1 MLRDITIGQHFP
13 GNSLVHRFDPR
24 LKLVLTVAY
33 IVLLFAASNPLGL
46 TLSIL
51 FLGVMYKMAKIPVKM
66 IGKSLKPIL
75 PIVLFTAVLNLF
87 FVSGEGDPL
96 VHFWFLNIY
105 AEGVRYA
112 VLMAVRV
119 MALIAGTSLLTYTT
133 SPIVLTDAIEQLL
146 KPLGKL
152 HFPVHE
158 LAMMMSIALRFIP
171 TLIEETDKI
180 MNAQKARGAQLDT
193 GKMTDRVKALVPVL
207 IPLFISAFRRA
218 DELAMAME
226 CRCYRGGTGR
236 TRLKV
241 LRCEKQDYIDLA
253 VCIACFAVMDDSDK
267 DAFTLEDAEDMVED
281 QIRMDKLPFEGGH
294 QLGKEGS

>member
-13 GNSLVHRFDPR
+13 GDSLVHKFDPR
-24 LKLVLTVAY
+24 MKLVLTIVY
-33 IVLLFAASNPLGL
+33 IILLFAASNPLGL
-46 TLSIL
+46 TLSL
-51 FLGVMYKMAKIPVKM
+51 VFLVAMYGVAKIPFKL
-66 IGKSLKPIL
+66 ITKSLKPIL
-75 PIVLFTAVLNLF
+75 PIILFTAVLNLF
-87 FVSGEGDPL
+87 FVSGEGEPL
-96 VHFWFLNIY
+96 VHFWVLNIY
-105 AEGVRYA
+105 AEGLRYA
-112 VLMAVRV
+112 ILMAVRV

-146 KPLGKL
+146 KPLGRL

-180 MNAQKARGAQLDT
+180 MNAQKARGAMLDN
-193 GKMTDRVKALVPVL
+193 GSMMERVKALVPVL

-226 CRCYRGGTGR
+226 CRCYRGGDGR

-253 VCIACFAVMDDSDK
+253 VCIACFAAILASRLV
-267 DAFTLEDAEDMVED
+267 F
-281 QIRMDKLPFEGGH
+281 PNF
-294 QLGKEGS
+294 

>member
-51 FLGVMYKMAKIPVKM
+51 FLGVMYKVAKIPVKM

-96 VHFWFLNIY
+96 VHFWFLTIY

-241 LRCEKQDYIDLA
+241 LCCEKQDYIDLA
-253 VCIACFAVMDDSDK
+253 VCIACFAVILASRLV
-267 DAFTLEDAEDMVED
+267 F
-281 QIRMDKLPFEGGH
+281 PNY
-294 QLGKEGS
+294 

>member
-1 MLRDITIGQHFP
+1 MLRDITIGQHFL

-51 FLGVMYKMAKIPVKM
+51 FLGVMYKVAKIPVKM

-96 VHFWFLNIY
+96 VHFWFLTIY

-253 VCIACFAVMDDSDK
+253 VCIACFAVILASRLV
-267 DAFTLEDAEDMVED
+267 F
-281 QIRMDKLPFEGGH
+281 PNY
-294 QLGKEGS
+294 